1 MGKEALG
8 SLAQEYFN
16 TQQVAGIP
24 WKTLAGR
31 GGGETPFAA
40 SSDPM
45 KHIFLVCISDG
56 FFPKFYS

>member
-1 MGKEALG
+1 MENSSGE
-8 SLAQEYFN
+8 
-16 TQQVAGIP
+16 
-24 WKTLAGR
+24 